1 MEGTASGWAGARWA
15 GEHAALRWW
24 SKARGRDQL
33 RAVPCRATSGPL
45 SCALG
50 PHELR
55 PGPPKLLV
63 AVLNGFGKSPKHA
76 AAQGK

>member
-50 PHELR
+50 PREDR
-55 PGPPKLLV
+55 PGPPKAPI
-63 AVLNGFGKSPKHA
+63 AVLDGLGKSPRHST
-76 AAQGK
+76 GRR